1 MMTATHLSNDC
12 SLLSYQ
18 PLHWELELYISFH
31 LRSIHQSRSG
41 KLVLTS
47 SPYGKVMSTLWR
59 VIDVSRNANNSF
71 LNQVYA
77 WESDNY
83 TEFSKMVQD
92 KVVGTQLEAA
102 HVYDLNTGR
111 SC

>member
-1 MMTATHLSNDC
+1 M
-12 SLLSYQ
+12 
-18 PLHWELELYISFH
+18 
-31 LRSIHQSRSG
+31 
-41 KLVLTS
+41 LTS

-59 VIDVSRNANNSF
+59 VIDVARNANNSF
-71 LNQVYA
+71 LNQIYA

-102 HVYDLNTGR
+102 HVYDLNTGEADGNNDLQL
-111 SC
+111 SSEECLKLEAKL

>member
-1 MMTATHLSNDC
+1 
-12 SLLSYQ
+12 
-18 PLHWELELYISFH
+18 
-31 LRSIHQSRSG
+31 
-41 KLVLTS
+41 
-47 SPYGKVMSTLWR
+47 MSTLWR

-71 LNQVYA
+71 LNQIYA

-102 HVYDLNTGR
+102 HVYDLNTGMQR
-111 SC
+111 MFLTWGVAMDLVKAVCRLAFPHVTSVSSISQGAVR